1 MAIVAL
7 CHSRQR
13 QFLHGPPMSI
23 VDLVSLMCL
32 TFGLVVFL
40 IAKWVL
46 VRIES
51 ERRHGD
57 C

>member
-1 MAIVAL
+1 
-7 CHSRQR
+7 
-13 QFLHGPPMSI
+13 MSI